1 MKILHILDHS
11 IPVLDG
17 YSLRTL
23 SILRHQRE
31 LGWDTVHV
39 TGPKHEIPGPPVE
52 RVDGWEFFRTDPCSG
67 LLARLPL
74 LRYLAV
80 VNDLTRRVEAVAR
93 QTRPDVLHAHSPA
106 LNALAALR
114 VGRRLHI
121 PVVYEVRALWEDAAV
136 SAGVQSEGGMRYRL
150 SRALESLAL
159 READAIT
166 TICEG
171 LRSDM
176 LQRGIPEPKIT
187 VIPNA
192 VDADTFG
199 AAAAVDHDLA
209 RRLGLSG
216 KLVLGFL
223 GSFYRYEGLHLLVEA
238 MPRLIAANPDI
249 RLLLV
254 GGGEDDAM
262 LRRLVLERGLGGA
275 IVFAGRVPH
284 AEVPRYY
291 DLVDILVYPRLP
303 ERLTHLVTPLKPLE
317 AMAREKIVLASDVG
331 GLRELVRD
339 DDTGFLFRAGDPEAL
354 AARVLEVARRR
365 DEWPAMRGRAR
376 HFVETERSWENS
388 VARYRAVYDRL
399 LAA

>member
-1 MKILHILDHS
+1 MKILHVLDHS

-31 LGWDTVHV
+31 LGWETVHV
-39 TGPKHEIPGPPVE
+39 TGPKHEIPGPPIE
-52 RVDGWEFFRTDPCSG
+52 QVDGWEFFRTDPSTS
-67 LLARLPL
+67 LLARVPL
-74 LRYLAV
+74 LQYMV
-80 VNDLTRRVEAVAR
+80 VISDLTRRVAEVAR
-93 QTRPDVLHAHSPA
+93 QTIPDVLHAHSPS
-106 LNALAALR
+106 LNGLAALR
-114 VGRRLHI
+114 VGRRLRI

-136 SAGVQSEGGMRYRL
+136 SAGTQSEGGMRYRL
-150 SRALESLAL
+150 SRALENLAL

-171 LRSDM
+171 LRSD
-176 LQRGIPEPKIT
+176 LLGRGIPDPKIT

-192 VDADTFG
+192 VDAETFSAPG
-199 AAAAVDHDLA
+199 TPDDDLA
-209 RRLGLSG
+209 RRLGLAG

-223 GSFYRYEGLHLLVEA
+223 GSFYRYEGLHLLIQA
-238 MPRLIAANPDI
+238 MPQLLARNPDI

-262 LRRLVLERGLGGA
+262 LRRMTLELGLGGA
-275 IVFAGRVPH
+275 VVFAGRVPH

-291 DLVDILVYPRLP
+291 DLIDILVYPRLP

-317 AMAREKIVLASDVG
+317 AMARGKIVLASDVG

-339 DDTGFLFRAGDPEAL
+339 NDTGYLFAAGDPEAL
-354 AARVLEVARRR
+354 AARVLDVASRR
-365 DEWPAMRGRAR
+365 DEWPAMRVRAHR
-376 HFVETERSWENS
+376 FVLTERSWQNS

-399 LAA
+399 VTV